1 MIQILQDA
9 VMVDI
14 EAIQVATVFQT
25 DIAAIVADVLAEDAG
40 NHKNK

>member
-1 MIQILQDA
+1 MIQILQDV

-14 EAIQVATVFQT
+14 EAIQVATVFHT
-25 DIAAIVADVLAEDAG
+25 DIAEIVADDLAEDAG